1 MKRIISF
8 WILCLTSLAVV
19 ANGQVRLSLTKD
31 VCTPRHLYLSFPRV
45 DIDEITPFANT
56 IKYNYGDSI
65 VELLCPS
72 IMSQGTQQ
80 ESCLGWAFGYGC
92 ASIQAYDKYQDWD
105 WAMRSPAFI

>member
-8 WILCLTSLAVV
+8 WILCLIPVMVFADV
-19 ANGQVRLSLTKD
+19 QMRLSPAKD
-31 VCTPRHLYLSFPRV
+31 LCTPRQLYLSLPRA